1 MHKKLVLLVI
11 IAAAAAVGMAV
22 ASAATSSARATTVP
36 VKLREYKV
44 IVSKPSAPT
53 GKVTFVITNTGK
65 KSHEFVVIKTPK
77 PASQLLKPGGT
88 RAEET
93 GTVDEVENVPPGTT
107 KTLTLTLGKSH
118 YALLCNRPGHYARGQ
133 YSNFVVG

>member
-77 PASQLLKPGGT
+77 PASQLLKPGGK

>member
-1 MHKKLVLLVI
+1 MRRTLVVVVAT
-11 IAAAAAVGMAV
+11 AAAAIAGIAV
-22 ASAATSSARATTVP
+22 ASAAVSSTRTTTVP
-36 VKLREYKV
+36 VQLREYKV

-77 PASQLLKPGGT
+77 PASQLLKPGGK